1 MATFTETV
9 SLHSTKFQPAFA
21 IITNG
26 SGASSACV
34 GDLGFGIR
42 QKARGSH
49 RVIVPVPADGETEI
63 ARYVSLARGMASF
76 APDGRPPT
84 VADAAASAQKKIC
97 EGAAELLLTNM
108 RLCVLIMRGQ
118 TILGPVNEARGS
130 VLALSLPYG
139 DLDFVEVT
147 RKKGAFGA
155 VKESDVRVMSFAPP
169 SGFVLE
175 PHYRMDLTSDS
186 PTKTSYVAFADLLVE
201 AVCDFRLAT
210 ETDERE
216 RARVRQVRAGHREEN
231 GLCLTA
237 VLQLR
242 A

>member
-9 SLHSTKFQPAFA
+9 SLHSTRFQPAFA
-21 IITNG
+21 ILTTTQD
-26 SGASSACV
+26 ASPARV

-42 QKARGSH
+42 HKARGSH
-49 RVIVPVPADGETEI
+49 QVIVPVPAGGETEI
-63 ARYVSLARGMASF
+63 ARYVSLARAMASF

-84 VADAAASAQKKIC
+84 AADAAGAAQKQIC

-130 VLALSLPYG
+130 VLALSMPYG
-139 DLDFVEVT
+139 GLDFVEVT

-155 VKESDVRVMSFAPP
+155 VKESDVSVMSFAPP

-175 PHYRMDLTSDS
+175 PHYRMDLASDT
-186 PTKTSYVAFADLLVE
+186 PAKTTYAAFADLLVQ
-201 AVCDFRLAT
+201 AVCNFRLAT

-216 RARVRQVRAGHREEN
+216 RARVRQVREGRREQN

-242 A
+242 P